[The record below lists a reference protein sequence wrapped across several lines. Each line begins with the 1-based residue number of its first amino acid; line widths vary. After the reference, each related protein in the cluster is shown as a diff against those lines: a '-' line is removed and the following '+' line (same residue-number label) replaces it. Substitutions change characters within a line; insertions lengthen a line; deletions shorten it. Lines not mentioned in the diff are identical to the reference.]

1 MQTENEYITKSQ
13 VAERFQVTPRTVEAW
28 MEKRL
33 LPFQKI
39 GRTVRFHWPSVVEF
53 VNEQSAKN
61 FAAELSNVSHSK
73 ELLRRLAVSARR
85 GTLDTKRVPA
95 IVAQNVPKETCSP

>member
-39 GRTVRFHWPSVVEF
+39 GRTVRFHWPTVVAF
-53 VNEQSAKN
+53 VNEKSGKN
-61 FAAELSNVSHSK
+61 FAAELSNVNQSK
-73 ELLRRLAVSARR
+73 ELLRRLAESARR
-85 GTLDTKRVPA
+85 GTPHT
-95 IVAQNVPKETCSP
+95 N